1 MGAMRK
7 HHLFFIAG
15 ALSLA
20 ATPVA
25 GNVDPAIDPV
35 PTSDAVPIAYL
46 VDMSSGQILHAK
58 EADRRFMPASI
69 TKVMTL
75 YVAFEMMEAGDLSP
89 DQTFTMSDD
98 VFSAWDRKG
107 STMFIPADAQVT
119 VDNLL
124 RGIAAVSANDG
135 AAMLA
140 QGAGGSLAGW
150 IERMN
155 VAARELEMHDT
166 HFGTPNG
173 WPDEGRTFTTAE
185 DLTKLA
191 RAMITRHPE
200 LYAEYVGLPGFRY
213 NDIAQDNRD
222 PITGRVD
229 GADGIKTGFTNQAGN
244 GFLGSAERDGRRLI
258 LVAAGASSVRER
270 NALAR
275 DLMEWGFSAYDTWP
289 LFAADEVIASAR
301 VQNGMERTVP
311 LRADGPVRATVPRGA
326 GGVPKLTLRYE
337 GPLKAPVEKGER
349 LGELEIAVEGQP
361 PSRIPLHAAASVAEA
376 GGFARLRNGLLGIV
390 Q

>member
-1 MGAMRK
+1 MIR
-7 HHLFFIAG
+7 HHLFFMAG
-15 ALSLA
+15 ALALA
-20 ATPVA
+20 STPGIGSV
-25 GNVDPAIDPV
+25 NSTVEPV
-35 PTSDAVPIAYL
+35 PVSDAVPIAYL
-46 VDMSSGQILHAK
+46 VDMSSGQVLHAK
-58 EADRRFMPASI
+58 DADRRFMPASI

-75 YVAFEMMEAGDLSP
+75 YVAFEMMAAGDLSR

-107 STMFIPADAQVT
+107 STMFIPADARVT

-140 QGAGGSLAGW
+140 KGAGGSIAAW

-155 VAARELEMHDT
+155 AAARDLEMHDT

-185 DLTKLA
+185 DLARLA
-191 RAMITRHPE
+191 RAMITRHPD
-200 LYAEYVGLPGFRY
+200 LYAEYVGLPGFLY

-222 PITGRVD
+222 PITGRVE

-244 GFLGSAERDGRRLI
+244 GFLGSAKRDGRRLI
-258 LVAAGASSVRER
+258 LVAAGASSARER

-275 DLMEWGFSAYDTWP
+275 DLMEWGFWAYDARP
-289 LFAADEVIASAR
+289 LFAAGETIASAR
-301 VQNGMERTVP
+301 VQNGMDRTVP
-311 LRADGPVRATVPRGA
+311 LLADGPVRATLPKGA

-337 GPLKAPVEKGER
+337 GPLQAPIEKGER
-349 LGELEIAVEGQP
+349 VGELEIAVEGQP
-361 PSRIPLHAAASVAEA
+361 PSRIPLYAAASVAEA
-376 GGFARLRNGLLGIV
+376 DSFARLRNGLLGIV